1 MLQQYD
7 DKVHAV
13 GENLPTAVRVFR
25 VKTVTAFLKSGVP
38 LNKLD
43 CFRQLL
49 EENGLSLS
57 SSQHLRELI
66 PLIQEEERTNIR
78 EQIKDREIS
87 IIFDGTTHVA
97 EAMVIVVRYV
107 DDEWQIHQRVVRLML
122 LAKSLTGEE
131 VARQLIST
139 LSTELGIPS
148 HLLIATMRDR
158 ASVNN
163 VAIRTLSILYP
174 QLIDIGCFS
183 HTLDHVGENFKTPIL
198 NEFISAWINL
208 FSRSPKTK
216 LHWKTLTGLPVPSY
230 SSTRWW
236 SKWEVIKSV
245 HNSFGDV
252 ESFTNSDDLP
262 MAAKSKLAHIFG
274 DQVKKMQLQI
284 EIAITVDAG
293 EAFVKGTYY
302 LEGDGPLIFT
312 CYEKIMKLKAATST
326 AYYPNTNAIIRKLAC
341 GNAVAEKQ
349 LFDYAISCAQP
360 AYDYFNSKFDVD
372 LQLAL
377 SVFKA
382 ARYFDPSKLLEL
394 QPTCCDIEDLRVF
407 SFLNS
412 DSIIDGLKSELPAY
426 MSKADGISN
435 DVCKVNWWKR
445 HTSELPKWS
454 KACKSLLLLQPSSAA
469 AERVFS
475 LLTNS
480 FKEQQSTSLEDYIE
494 TSIMLQYN
502 SCH

>member
-1 MLQQYD
+1 MLQRYD

-25 VKTVTAFLKSGVP
+25 VKTVTAFLKSGLP

-208 FSRSPKTK
+208 FS
-216 LHWKTLTGLPVPSY
+216 
-230 SSTRWW
+230 
-236 SKWEVIKSV
+236 
-245 HNSFGDV
+245 
-252 ESFTNSDDLP
+252 
-262 MAAKSKLAHIFG
+262 
-274 DQVKKMQLQI
+274 
-284 EIAITVDAG
+284 
-293 EAFVKGTYY
+293 
-302 LEGDGPLIFT
+302 
-312 CYEKIMKLKAATST
+312 
-326 AYYPNTNAIIRKLAC
+326 
-341 GNAVAEKQ
+341 
-349 LFDYAISCAQP
+349 
-360 AYDYFNSKFDVD
+360 
-372 LQLAL
+372 
-377 SVFKA
+377 
-382 ARYFDPSKLLEL
+382 
-394 QPTCCDIEDLRVF
+394 
-407 SFLNS
+407 
-412 DSIIDGLKSELPAY
+412 
-426 MSKADGISN
+426 
-435 DVCKVNWWKR
+435 
-445 HTSELPKWS
+445 
-454 KACKSLLLLQPSSAA
+454 
-469 AERVFS
+469 
-475 LLTNS
+475 
-480 FKEQQSTSLEDYIE
+480 
-494 TSIMLQYN
+494 
-502 SCH
+502 